1 MRSMLLEEVIFG
13 RYPNVAG
20 VYFVL
25 CWDNLSC
32 EMALK
37 YKENGLD

>member
-1 MRSMLLEEVIFG
+1 MWSMLLEELIFG

-25 CWDNLSC
+25 CWGNLSC